1 MTYVNFIFICISVI
15 FFPILYIFIYTIY
28 LKWKNIKIIKLLKA
42 LEEMTLLQSKFYKL
56 KWNGKLQDFKI
67 ISQQLENTI
76 IILSRVLEQHDFLFQ
91 SVKVEKKFFDKNYV
105 CDFVNECE
113 KMNPELK
120 ELLDINNSIIKTI
133 LFVKNPIRY
142 QFNQIKIKLLHF
154 ILHILIFVLKISEK
168 KKEDN
173 KKEEKLKEA
182 KEKMQYNMLKKEM
195 YLT

>member
-195 YLT
+195 DLT